1 MRIMHAHSMHM
12 YMTATVLG
20 DLLGDLVVC
29 HVYICSREGLTHISI
44 HITSVVVW
52 DLLGGW
58 LYFSYTEKHIYI
70 YTINVH
76 IDHTQHNSSA
86 YVQVCHTTWCV

>member
-1 MRIMHAHSMHM
+1 MRIMHVHSMQM
-12 YMTATVLG
+12 YMTVTVLG

-29 HVYICSREGLTHISI
+29 HVYICSRKGLTHICI

-58 LYFSYTEKHIYI
+58 LSFSYIEKHVYM
-70 YTINVH
+70 YTLYVH
-76 IDHTQHNSSA
+76 ISE
-86 YVQVCHTTWCV
+86 

>member
-1 MRIMHAHSMHM
+1 MRIMHAHSMQM

-29 HVYICSREGLTHISI
+29 HVYICSREGLTHICI

-58 LYFSYTEKHIYI
+58 LSFSYIEKHIYM
-70 YTINVH
+70 YTLYVH
-76 IDHTQHNSSA
+76 I
-86 YVQVCHTTWCV
+86 